1 MNDRCNFCGNIETLA
16 HVLSNC
22 STALTQGRFT
32 WRHNSV
38 LGSIIKLVQ
47 PHLKNGMV
55 LHADLPGH
63 QAPHGGTI
71 PPHILVSA
79 LKPDIFIYSEL
90 SQEVVVFE
98 LTCPWDSNID
108 RSHNFKS
115 EKYAPLVSDLSRT
128 HLVSFF
134 SVEIS
139 ARGQVTKSNQTR
151 LKSFIHKCC
160 VTNNRMFK
168 NLINISSKAALLSSF
183 SLFSARREPT
193 WEDPAP
199 LIVC

>member
-1 MNDRCNFCGNIETLA
+1 M
-16 HVLSNC
+16 
-22 STALTQGRFT
+22 
-32 WRHNSV
+32 
-38 LGSIIKLVQ
+38 
-47 PHLKNGMV
+47 
-55 LHADLPGH
+55 
-63 QAPHGGTI
+63 
-71 PPHILVSA
+71 
-79 LKPDIFIYSEL
+79 
-90 SQEVVVFE
+90 FE
-98 LTCPWDSNID
+98 LTCPWNSNID
-108 RSHNFKS
+108 RSHNLKS
-115 EKYAPLVSDLSRT
+115 EKYAPPVSDLSRT

-168 NLINISSKAALLSSF
+168 NVINISSKAALLSSF

-199 LIVC
+199 LIVCWSFVLIIQQLIPPSILTFLFYVAFVFMMSKPMICIRRYLPYAHEFNLVICWVLCHRLLFIFFLKYKPYYCITGPFPRSSL